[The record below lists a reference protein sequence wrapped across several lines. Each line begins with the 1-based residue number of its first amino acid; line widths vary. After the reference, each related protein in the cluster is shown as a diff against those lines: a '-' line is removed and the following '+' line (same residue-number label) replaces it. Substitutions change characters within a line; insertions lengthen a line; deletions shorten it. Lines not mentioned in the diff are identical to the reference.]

1 LVDIRPFKAIR
12 YAKKAGPPDQ
22 LITQPY
28 DKIDS
33 QLQKEYYQKSLY
45 NFCRLIL
52 PMETNKYEVAQQRI
66 EQWLN
71 EGILIRDQKPSIFVS
86 RQQFSLDGEKYERT
100 GIIVALR
107 LYDYCEN
114 LVFPHEFTYKA
125 PKADRLNML
134 RTVQKDLEPVFT
146 IFSDPEGKTIA
157 FLNEVAKTKPIIQVS
172 DSLGVNHT
180 VWQVTNAEKISQLQS
195 YLSHKP
201 VVITDGHHR
210 YESALAYRD
219 EMRKKGNWTDDSA
232 FNFQMTYMV
241 PVEEEGLI
249 VLPTH
254 RLLKEYKLTPEVLL
268 GLKRFFDLTEIK
280 THTAEALE
288 KYLKTHFNQHAFC
301 VYDGSRAYGLALKHD
316 KVVFD
321 FINENVSQETKTFD
335 VVILRDIVFK
345 FVLKT
350 GELNLDDNILYARWA
365 KEAVEK
371 VDRGEAGIAFLIN
384 PISAKTVAAIAQQHE
399 LLPEKSTDFYPKM
412 VSGLMMMDI
421 SASEML

>member
-1 LVDIRPFKAIR
+1 M
-12 YAKKAGPPDQ
+12 
-22 LITQPY
+22 
-28 DKIDS
+28 
-33 QLQKEYYQKSLY
+33 QKEYYQKSPY
-45 NFCRLIL
+45 NYCRLIL
-52 PMETNKYEVAQQRI
+52 PMEPNKYEVAQQRI

-71 EGILIRDQKPSIFVS
+71 EGILVRDQKPSIFVS
-86 RQQFSLDGEKYERT
+86 QQQFSLDDEKHERT
-100 GIIVALR
+100 GIITALR
-107 LYDYCEN
+107 LYDYSEN
-114 LVFPHEFTYKA
+114 MVFPHEFTYKA

-134 RTVQKDLEPVFT
+134 RTIQKGLEPVFT

-157 FLNEVAKTKPIIQVS
+157 FQNEVAKTKPIMQVT

-180 VWQVTNAEKISQLQS
+180 IWQVTNAEKIHQLQS
-195 YLSHKP
+195 YLNSKP

-219 EMRKKGNWTDDSA
+219 EMRKKGNWTEDSA
-232 FNFQMTYMV
+232 CNFQMTYMV
-241 PVEEEGLI
+241 PIEEEGLI
-249 VLPTH
+249 VLPNH
-254 RLLKEYKLTPEVLL
+254 RLLKGYKLTPEVLM
-268 GLKRFFDLTEIK
+268 GLRRFFDLTEIK

-288 KYLKTHFNQHAFC
+288 NYLKSHFNQHAFC
-301 VYDGSRAYGLALKHD
+301 VYDGSKAYGFILKHD

-350 GELNLDDNILYARWA
+350 GELNLDDTILYVRWA

-371 VDRGEAGIAFLIN
+371 VDRGEVDIAFLIN
-384 PISAKTVAAIAQQHE
+384 PITAKTVAAIAQQHE

-421 SASEML
+421 SASERL